1 MVKALL
7 MACRGPSW
15 AWCWRRKGPGRPPIR
30 RFIGFDLQAV
40 KFIPL
45 NERNEPIMGEPIYL
59 TPDELE
65 SMRLVYLEGL
75 TQDEASKRMMVSRG
89 TLWRSLENGRRK
101 ITQAIVERRPLI
113 LAIS

>member
-1 MVKALL
+1 
-7 MACRGPSW
+7 MACGGPPW
-15 AWCWRRKGPGRPPIR
+15 DWCWRRTGPGRPPIR
-30 RFIGFDLQAV
+30 RFIGFNLQAV
-40 KFIPL
+40 KFILL

-89 TLWRSLENGRRK
+89 TLWRSLESGRRK
-101 ITQAIVERRPLI
+101 VTQAIVERRPLI
-113 LAIS
+113 LAV

>member
-1 MVKALL
+1 
-7 MACRGPSW
+7 MAYGGPSW
-15 AWCWRRKGPGRPPIR
+15 IWSWRRRGPGRPPIH
-30 RFIGFDLQAV
+30 RFIRFNLQAV

-45 NERNEPIMGEPIYL
+45 DERNEPIVGEPIYL

-89 TLWRSLENGRRK
+89 TFWRSLESGRRK

-113 LAIS
+113 LTT